1 MRVGC
6 AGRRI
11 CNSGAARRGS
21 RRCRHPQR
29 LCTRAPACTSTCP
42 TPLACK
48 VSFAP
53 PCPPTHARTRLCASK
68 HSVPL
73 LPRNLSRART
83 CKSMQEQIYRDKGDI
98 VSAQAVQASASTRP
112 ISLSHGS
119 ELVCAPRMAGLQGAP
134 SAGTR
139 WWGWT
144 LRARSAT
151 CRGTR
156 CGWLAASSRLPSLQ
170 SWKVQRPF
178 CGNPLR
184 DAPWSALPPAPLQAG
199 PKDGSS

>member
-1 MRVGC
+1 MRR
-6 AGRRI
+6 AEDLQFGRGPQGKPQVSAPAEAVHARSGLHF
-11 CNSGAARRGS
+11 NVSHTSGLQGAA
-21 RRCRHPQR
+21 CPALPTH
-29 LCTRAPACTSTCP
+29 TRPH
-42 TPLACK
+42 TPVRIETFRAT
-48 VSFAP
+48 
-53 PCPPTHARTRLCASK
+53 PPTK
-68 HSVPL
+68 PF
-73 LPRNLSRART
+73 T
-83 CKSMQEQIYRDKGDI
+83 CKNMQEQIYRDKGDI
-98 VSAQAVQASASTRP
+98 VLAQAVQASASTRP

-119 ELVCAPRMAGLQGAP
+119 ELVCALRMAGLQGAP

-199 PKDGSS
+199 PKDESS